1 MKAAGVFFHCDRF
14 ASQRGFFNLQIY
26 RFEQT
31 GIGGHAVTGMQENHI
46 ARHQLTRRDFD
57 FRSIAQNGCGG
68 RRHLLQRFNRAFG
81 AIFLNK
87 AQQNR
92 EQHDHRNGD

>member
-1 MKAAGVFFHCDRF
+1 MFLHCDRF
-14 ASQRGFFNLQIY
+14 AGQRGFFNLQIH

-31 GIGGHAVTGMQENHI
+31 GIRGHAVAGVQEDHI
-46 ARHQLTRRDFD
+46 SRHQLTRRDFD
-57 FRSIAQNGCGG
+57 FHSIAQNGGGG
-68 RRHLLQRFNRAFG
+68 RCHLLQRFNRAFG
-81 AIFLNK
+81 AIFLDK